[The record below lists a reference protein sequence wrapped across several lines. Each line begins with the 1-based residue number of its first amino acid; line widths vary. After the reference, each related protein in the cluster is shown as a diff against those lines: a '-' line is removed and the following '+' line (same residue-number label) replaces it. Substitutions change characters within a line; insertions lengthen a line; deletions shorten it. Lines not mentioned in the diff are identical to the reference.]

1 MGAAC
6 WCPWAAVPG
15 LRARTRT
22 ARSRSLATTHA
33 AAARPRAPPRA
44 GRTIRAS
51 ARSSR
56 TSTGT
61 ARRTRRTAATRP
73 CTYRTSCPSP
83 AHTGSAAGCSMC
95 RRRLRARVAGYLSLV
110 WKGRTPHVDAGPLP
124 LLCRQDHRSR
134 LRQHA
139 ARLLVLGA
147 RQAKIVHVLGAAVE
161 PSRLRPAVDSTTTV
175 ARLRTADTG
184 QHGTLRRV
192 LSKVHVSDLPDRAQL
207 RNRGHREREKGHY
220 TGSGRHGLGRVRPRA
235 RVERGSPGL
244 APAPAPEEG
253 GGKLRTDSV
262 MLIR

>member
-6 WCPWAAVPG
+6 CCPKAGVLGP
-15 LRARTRT
+15 RPRTRT
-22 ARSRSLATTHA
+22 ARSRSVATHGA
-33 AAARPRAPPRA
+33 AVRPRAPAHAAPRA
-44 GRTIRAS
+44 GRTIRAW

-73 CTYRTSCPSP
+73 CTYTTSCPSP

-161 PSRLRPAVDSTTTV
+161 PSRLRPAVDSATTV

-192 LSKVHVSDLPDRAQL
+192 LSEVHVSDLPDRAQL

-235 RVERGSPGL
+235 RVERGSPGPR
-244 APAPAPEEG
+244 AGARA
-253 GGKLRTDSV
+253 
-262 MLIR
+262 